1 MLSCSAILSSCLHIH
16 DDHQVVASYSANSV
30 RVSLSILFYVITV
43 SCDKRSKKTHV
54 MTAKGMGK

>member
-1 MLSCSAILSSCLHIH
+1 VLCNLSSFLHIH
-16 DDHQVVASYSANSV
+16 DDDHQVVASYSAASV

-43 SCDKRSKKTHV
+43 SCDKRRKKTHV